1 MLFYFVARLL
11 AQPGGVGSYFCLV
24 RCLSGGLVV
33 LLELVI
39 PPLSEKKK
47 KRFDF
52 WFAWVR
58 GSHFNRS
65 EHSDMLMELAFWI
78 QSISCSGISIWLLV
92 GVGADFLPLP
102 FNFNVLLR
110 LTFLLGAPLFSTLCF
125 QNSFWG
131 CRHVLSPQVLSHP

>member
-47 KRFDF
+47 KDLIF
-52 WFAWVR
+52 
-58 GSHFNRS
+58 GSLGFGDH
-65 EHSDMLMELAFWI
+65 
-78 QSISCSGISIWLLV
+78 ISIAL
-92 GVGADFLPLP
+92 
-102 FNFNVLLR
+102 NI
-110 LTFLLGAPLFSTLCF
+110 LTC
-125 QNSFWG
+125 
-131 CRHVLSPQVLSHP
+131 